1 MASARTE
8 KRGSAAIIFYDNP
21 PTGIMT
27 PPGAAQLL
35 TQVQAAIADSTVAA
49 LVLTGGQPDV
59 FIRHFDV
66 VSLLKMAE
74 ALRSGAASMENFRN
88 PAYQQIFAAC
98 ARAPK
103 PVIAAINGMC
113 MGGGL
118 ELALACDLR
127 VAGSRVRH
135 IGLPEITI
143 GLFPG
148 GSGTQR
154 LPHII
159 GEARALEFIL
169 RGKVVDA
176 PEALRIGLVHELAD
190 DPLAR
195 ALELAQEFGS
205 RRPAALAAIKAL
217 MVGPRE
223 DALQAGLAAEKQAF
237 GQLLQKD
244 DGTLALLRE
253 FVQGGGVLNL

>member
-1 MASARTE
+1 MATAHTE
-8 KRGSAAIIFYDNP
+8 RRGPASVIFYDNP

-27 PPGAAQLL
+27 PQGAAQLL
-35 TQVQAAIADSTVAA
+35 AQVQAAIADPTVAT

-59 FIRHFDV
+59 FIRHYDV
-66 VSLLKMAE
+66 ITLLKIAE
-74 ALRSGAASMENFRN
+74 ALRGGSVSVDTFRD
-88 PAYQQIFAAC
+88 PSYQQIFAAC

-127 VAGSRVRH
+127 IAGSHVTS

-154 LPHII
+154 LPRII

-169 RGKVVDA
+169 RGKIVDA
-176 PEALRIGLVHELAD
+176 AEALRIGLVHEMAE
-190 DPLAR
+190 DPVGR

-217 MVGPRE
+217 MTVPRE
-223 DALQAGLAAEKQAF
+223 DAIQAGLAAEKLAF
-237 GQLLQKD
+237 GRLLQTD

-253 FVQGGGVLNL
+253 FVQGGGVLNI

>member
-1 MASARTE
+1 MATAHTE
-8 KRGSAAIIFYDNP
+8 RHGSASVIYYNNP

-27 PPGAAQLL
+27 PQGAAQLL
-35 TQVQAAIADSTVAA
+35 IQVQAAIADPTVAS
-49 LVLTGGQPDV
+49 LVLTGSQPDV

-74 ALRSGAASMENFRN
+74 ALRSGAASMESFRD
-88 PAYQQIFAAC
+88 PAYQQVFAAC

-127 VAGSRVRH
+127 IAGSGVRH

-154 LPHII
+154 LPHVI

-176 PEALRIGLVHELAD
+176 NEALRIGLVHELAD

-195 ALELAQEFGS
+195 ALELALEFGS
-205 RRPAALAAIKAL
+205 RRPASLAAIKAL

-223 DALQAGLAAEKQAF
+223 DALQTGLAAERQAF
-237 GQLLQKD
+237 GQLLQTD